1 VAGNHADPTPLN
13 WQETEAGKMIYLLAI
28 AMMLT
33 MLVATGLGL
42 AEEADRKKAVKVR
55 RRF

>member
-1 VAGNHADPTPLN
+1 
-13 WQETEAGKMIYLLAI
+13 MIYLLAI